1 VEGDDEVT
9 DQTAIRNLILQNA
22 LTDLVIDY
30 WRDVDANDAAR
41 ALEYYTEDCVY
52 LMCGHRMEGRAAIG
66 AYYEYR
72 RQRGKPR
79 LVRHLV
85 ANMRASP
92 AGPDRGVV
100 EGSMVVYA
108 DDGKPVL
115 PSAPPI
121 LVADISADCVRG
133 VDDRWRFQ
141 LFKIEP
147 LFQGGVDMLVPPAA

>member
-1 VEGDDEVT
+1 MT
-9 DQTAIRNLILQNA
+9 DQAAIQDLILQNA
-22 LTDLVIDY
+22 LKELVVDY
-30 WRDVDANDAAR
+30 WRDVDANDATR

-72 RQRGKPR
+72 RRRGTPR

-85 ANMRASP
+85 ANLRARA
-92 AGPDRGVV
+92 AGADRGVV

-108 DDGKPVL
+108 DDGRPVL

-133 VDDRWRFQ
+133 IDTKWRFQ
-141 LFKIEP
+141 LFKIVP
-147 LFQGGVDMLVPPAA
+147 LFQGGADMLVPPAA